1 MSDIISGFLLSCMG
15 VLVVLMLLC
24 LYRAVRGPRFTDRI
38 VMSNAISTMVV
49 VLIVLIGAANFGLNL
64 VVVLLATMMDGAIVY
79 PVIQGGGPMIA
90 AIAGRLFFG
99 EKISLKKAAAILLG
113 VAAIVLLNL

>member
-1 MSDIISGFLLSCMG
+1 MNSVISGFLMACMS

-49 VLIVLIGAANFGLNL
+49 VLIVLLAVYLKEGYLLDVAA
-64 VVVLLATMMDGAIVY
+64 VY
-79 PVIQGGGPMIA
+79 AMLGFLSVAVICRIA
-90 AIAGRLFFG
+90 AFRVYG
-99 EKISLKKAAAILLG
+99 KKLHEDDEIDE
-113 VAAIVLLNL
+113 VEELNHD

>member
-49 VLIVLIGAANFGLNL
+49 VLIVLIAVYLEEGFLLDVAA
-64 VVVLLATMMDGAIVY
+64 VY
-79 PVIQGGGPMIA
+79 AMLGFLSVAVICRIA
-90 AIAGRLFFG
+90 AFRVYG
-99 EKISLKKAAAILLG
+99 KKLHEGDIDE
-113 VAAIVLLNL
+113 VEELNHD

>member
-1 MSDIISGFLLSCMG
+1 MNSVISGFLMACMS

-49 VLIVLIGAANFGLNL
+49 VLIVLLAVYLKEGFLLDVAA
-64 VVVLLATMMDGAIVY
+64 VY
-79 PVIQGGGPMIA
+79 AMLGFLSVAVICRIA
-90 AIAGRLFFG
+90 AFRVYG
-99 EKISLKKAAAILLG
+99 KKLHEDDEIDE
-113 VAAIVLLNL
+113 VEELNHD

>member
-49 VLIVLIGAANFGLNL
+49 VLIVLIAVYLGEGFLLDVAA
-64 VVVLLATMMDGAIVY
+64 VY
-79 PVIQGGGPMIA
+79 AMLGFLSVAVICRIA
-90 AIAGRLFFG
+90 AFRVYG
-99 EKISLKKAAAILLG
+99 KKLHEGDIDE
-113 VAAIVLLNL
+113 VEELNHD

>member
-38 VMSNAISTMVV
+38 VMCNAISTMVV
-49 VLIVLIGAANFGLNL
+49 VLIVLIAVFLEEGFLLDVAA
-64 VVVLLATMMDGAIVY
+64 VY
-79 PVIQGGGPMIA
+79 AMLGFLSVAVICRIA
-90 AIAGRLFFG
+90 AFRVYG
-99 EKISLKKAAAILLG
+99 KKLHEGDIDE
-113 VAAIVLLNL
+113 VEELNHD

>member
-38 VMSNAISTMVV
+38 VMCNAISTMVV
-49 VLIVLIGAANFGLNL
+49 VLIVLIAVYLEEGFLLDVAA
-64 VVVLLATMMDGAIVY
+64 VY
-79 PVIQGGGPMIA
+79 AMLGFLSVAVICRIA
-90 AIAGRLFFG
+90 AFRVYG
-99 EKISLKKAAAILLG
+99 KKLHEGDIDE
-113 VAAIVLLNL
+113 VEELNHD